1 MQAPEDTTRQ
11 PDSRQ
16 SFLETLGGRIVAIE
30 ENWQSLCNSWRQD
43 GLQDLY
49 TRICELGAQS
59 SDYELHQLHESLF
72 SIEVYLS
79 SFVDSH
85 QTPSAEQQEAISALI
100 RNLRATAEH
109 PAPEA
114 GSEPAVA
121 SEPAAAAIAPTP
133 ADMPDEA
140 SMAQSSAIAAE
151 QPGLDVLTLLSSH
164 SPAAPLVRTLADKGQ
179 SLQEVDDTG
188 DLVNAIDARR
198 PRLIVA
204 DQERLAEIESIQPT
218 LDEAR
223 NRQAIKPSLVFISD
237 DNDLQTRVRALR
249 MGGDAFFVTPLDLQ
263 EVTRRVME
271 LSSPCRNESCRIMVV
286 EDDIAQ
292 AEFAA
297 SILRKAQMKV
307 LTVSD
312 PMQVIEQ
319 LREFRP
325 DLILM
330 DIYLPE
336 INGIEL
342 TAIIRDEREFVTTPI
357 VFLSGEQSSDKQIDA
372 LSVGGDDFLTKPIRP
387 KHLLRVIN
395 HRIHRLKTLSTA
407 IGGQGSKQPDGLL
420 DKNTFAARISR
431 LLPQQQ
437 HTDQAYALLHLI
449 PDQLE
454 ALREQH
460 GLGAVDSLM
469 EQLLT
474 IVSAHIGPH
483 DLLCRLDD
491 HSITALARQQDQE
504 ALLGLAEALRSAVTQ
519 AHLTLNGDSAGISVS
534 IGHCPLQGEE
544 DEAPSLLKRARRS
557 AVQAQELGGDQVK
570 SYEAPPEIAEI
581 PRGPDLG
588 VALAEDAFTVLY
600 QPLLDLQA
608 RGKHNYEIIQQLA
621 DDEGDLLTPRH
632 LREMAARSGM
642 LGELDR
648 WLLEHTLE
656 VLQKEAT
663 PERPLRLFVPLNV
676 IADDALL
683 DWLKEQI
690 ENRGIAAEDM
700 VLEYPLATVS
710 KEIETARKMA
720 SRLYKM
726 GVGLSLSR
734 FSEKPAAFKVQKLLR
749 AGYIR
754 VATRLLKADRE
765 IISHIIHEAHEQS
778 AQVIVSNVDDPRS
791 IDLHWSSG
799 ADYLQGDFIQQPL
812 ETMDYDFSQV
822 VI

>member
-109 PAPEA
+109 PAPA
-114 GSEPAVA
+114 AEPAPSSAVA
-121 SEPAAAAIAPTP
+121 PEPALEPAITGATP
-133 ADMPDEA
+133 DDLT
-140 SMAQSSAIAAE
+140 AAE
-151 QPGLDVLTLLSSH
+151 TAQEADLQAGVDVLTLLSSN
-164 SPAAPLVRTLADKGQ
+164 SPATPLVRALADKGW
-179 SLQEVDDTG
+179 SLQEIADAN
-188 DLVNAIDARR
+188 DLPAAIDAQR
-198 PRLIVA
+198 PRLIIA
-204 DQERLAEIESIQPT
+204 DQERLAQIEALQPT

-223 NRQAIKPSLVFISD
+223 NHQSIRPSLVFISD

-249 MGGDAFFVTPLDLQ
+249 LGGDAFFVTPLDLP
-263 EVTRRVME
+263 EVTRRVVE
-271 LSSPCRNESCRIMVV
+271 LSSPCRNEGCRVMVV

-297 SILRKAQMKV
+297 SILRKAQMEV

-312 PMQVIEQ
+312 PLQVIDK

-325 DLILM
+325 NLILM

-342 TAIIRDEREFVTTPI
+342 TAIIRDEREFVATPI

-395 HRIHRLKTLSTA
+395 HRIRRLKTLSTA
-407 IGGQGSKQPDGLL
+407 IGGQRLKQSDGLV
-420 DKNTFAARISR
+420 DKNAFAARISK
-431 LLPQQQ
+431 LLQQQ
-437 HTDQAYALLHLI
+437 RPDDEAYAVLHLI
-449 PDQLE
+449 PDQFE
-454 ALREQH
+454 DLRVQH
-460 GLGAVDSLM
+460 GLGAVDALM
-469 EQLLT
+469 TQILA

-491 HSITALARQQDQE
+491 HSVTVLARQQDQA
-504 ALLGLAEALRSAVTQ
+504 ALVDLAEALRAAVKQ
-519 AHLTLNGDSAGISVS
+519 AHLTIDGDDTGIVTS
-534 IGHCPLQGEE
+534 IGLCPLQGEE
-544 DEAPSLLKRARRS
+544 DEAPSLLRRARRS
-557 AVQAQELGGDQVK
+557 ALQAQEQGGDRTK
-570 SYEAPPEIAEI
+570 CYEAPPETRAL

-588 VALAEDAFTVLY
+588 AALAGDAFTVLY

-608 RGKHNYEIIQQLA
+608 RGKHNYEVIQQLS

-632 LREMAARSGM
+632 LREMALRAGK
-642 LGELDR
+642 LQELDR
-648 WLLEHTLE
+648 WLLEYALE
-656 VLQKEAT
+656 VLQKETT
-663 PERPLRLFVPLNV
+663 PELPLRLFVPLNV
-676 IADDALL
+676 ILDDALL
-683 DWLKEQI
+683 DWLQQQI
-690 ENRGIAAEDM
+690 EERGIAAENL

-720 SRLYKM
+720 SRLRKM
-726 GVGLSLSR
+726 QVGLSLSR

-765 IISHIIHEAHEQS
+765 IISHIIREAHEQS

-812 ETMDYDFSQV
+812 ETMNYDFSQV